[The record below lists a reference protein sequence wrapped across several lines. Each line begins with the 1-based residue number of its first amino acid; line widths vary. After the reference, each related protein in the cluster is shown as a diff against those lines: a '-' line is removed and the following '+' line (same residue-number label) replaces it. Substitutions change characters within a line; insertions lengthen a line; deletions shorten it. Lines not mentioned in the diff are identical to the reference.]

1 VREFGVKVMGGD
13 GTELV
18 KVTVRDEVG
27 RVVAER
33 DNIALWQFAI
43 TRENEESDE
52 IFSVKFERP
61 SIGVLEDF
69 FVQLQGIPPLLA
81 PVREALLKPY

>member
-1 VREFGVKVMGGD
+1 MGGD

-18 KVTVRDEVG
+18 KVTVRDGVG

-33 DNIALWQFAI
+33 DNIALGQFAI

-81 PVREALLKPY
+81 PVKEALLKPY